1 MARAIWSGSL
11 SFGLINVP
19 VQMFSA
25 VRDLDFHFRQLHG
38 KDGAPIETRRF
49 CSEED
54 KEVPYEAIV
63 HGYDLNRKQV
73 IVTDEDLAA
82 VAPRKTRTID
92 IEAFVDVEDVDPV
105 YFDHPYW
112 LAPSGD
118 TEGTRRAY
126 QLLLKAM
133 ESEDRAALGR
143 VVMRTKE
150 YLVLVRPRDG
160 RLSLTTLLFHDEIRP
175 AKDVPAGGKKPTK
188 AQLEGAVGLIEA
200 MAADWDPD
208 EYKDRYRAR
217 LREVVKKKKAGKKIE
232 APEREKEPAA
242 VPDLMAALEESL
254 ERAKSKGKKKSG
266 GRAKAKA

>member
-1 MARAIWSGSL
+1 MARPIWSGSL

-19 VQMFSA
+19 VRMFSA
-25 VRDLDFHFRQLHG
+25 VRDVDFHFRQLHG

-63 HGYDLNRKQV
+63 HGYDLDGDQV
-73 IVTDEDLAA
+73 VLTDQDLSA

-92 IEAFVDVEDVDPV
+92 IEAFVDVAAVDPMH
-105 YFDHPYW
+105 FDHPYW

-133 ESEDRAALGR
+133 DSEERAALGR
-143 VVMRTKE
+143 FVMRSKE
-150 YLVLVRPRDG
+150 YLVLIRAREK

-175 AKDVPAGGKKPTK
+175 AKDVPAGGKKPSK

-200 MAADWDPD
+200 MAADWDPG
-208 EYKDRYRAR
+208 EYKDRYRNR
-217 LREVVKKKKAGKKIE
+217 LREVVKRKKQGKKIE
-232 APEREKEPAA
+232 PPEREKPPAA

-254 ERAKSKGKKKSG
+254 QQAKGRSG
-266 GRAKAKA
+266 GRNKAAR